1 VRFVAFATDYDE
13 TLAGHGVVLPGTL
26 LALQRLKAGGRK
38 LLLVTGRDLDDLKLV
53 FPEYAM
59 FDAIVAEN
67 GGVLFRPADDSVR
80 ALGEPPPAS
89 FVEALRRHRVQ
100 PLTVGR
106 VIVATRVPYET
117 VVVEEIRRLGLELQV
132 IFNKGAVMVLPGGV
146 NKGTGVRTAL
156 AELALSPHNCVA
168 VGDAENDHVF
178 LSEVGLG
185 AAVANALPGLKD
197 RADIVLRGVAEEGV
211 VDLIEAILRDDLRSL
226 AARIPRHEIEAGVDE
241 RGRPVRVGPSAGPLL
256 LEGAAAPAFVARAIE
271 RRYQCCIVDP
281 QGEYVR
287 VQRAVQLGTEQ
298 RAPDVDE
305 VVRALANPGEQI
317 VVDLRAA
324 PAAGRQSFVSSLLP
338 RLRELRDR
346 AGRPHWIVLAQ
357 AQQLVARELSE
368 REGVAL
374 TGDAAKVDPALR
386 DQLRIIRARAPGG

>member
-13 TLAGHGVVLPGTL
+13 TLAGHGVVLPATL
-26 LALQRLKAGGRK
+26 RALERLQASGRK

-53 FPEYAM
+53 FPEHAL

-67 GGVLFRPADDSVR
+67 GGVLFRPGDGSVR
-80 ALGEPPPAS
+80 SLGEPPPAR
-89 FVEALRRHRVQ
+89 FVEALRRDRVQ

-117 VVVEEIRRLGLELQV
+117 VVVEEIRHLGLELQI
-132 IFNKGAVMVLPGGV
+132 IFNKGAVMVLPSGV

-156 AELALSPHNCVA
+156 AELGLSPHNCVA

-178 LSEVGLG
+178 LSEVELG

-197 RADIVLRGVAEEGV
+197 RADVVLRGAAEEGV
-211 VDLIEAILRDDLRSL
+211 IELVEAILRDDLKWL
-226 AARIPRHEIEAGVDE
+226 AAHSMRHAVEAGADE
-241 RGRPVRVGPSAGPLL
+241 RGRPIRVGPTAGPLL
-256 LEGAAAPAFVARAIE
+256 LEGSAGPEFAARAIE

-281 QGEYVR
+281 EGEYVR
-287 VQRAVQLGTEQ
+287 LQRAVQLGDAHRTPAVE
-298 RAPDVDE
+298 E
-305 VVRALANPGEQI
+305 VVRALANPGEQV

-324 PAAGRQSFVSSLLP
+324 PSGDRQPFASALLA
-338 RLRELRDR
+338 RLGELRAR
-346 AGRPHWIVLAQ
+346 VGRPHWIVLAQ
-357 AQQLVARELSE
+357 AHQLVTRELPE

-374 TGDAAKVDPALR
+374 TGDASKLDPALR
-386 DQLRIIRARAPGG
+386 EQVRIIRARVPAG